1 MSNKVE
7 EQLKLLNE
15 ILSIVTFGRRGDG
28 SLYISEAKG
37 YVATVKGDVVT
48 VEGNVHTVEGN
59 VHRVKG
65 GVDVMNSWFS
75 PESFGLTGR
84 KHDGI
89 LVDDALPSE
98 PTT

>member
-1 MSNKVE
+1 MSNKNE

-15 ILSIVTFGRRGDG
+15 ILSIVTFSRRGDG

-37 YVATVKGDVVT
+37 YVATVNGYVAMVKGS
-48 VEGNVHTVEGN
+48 VHTVEGN

-65 GVDVMNSWFS
+65 SVDVMGDWFS
-75 PESFGLTGR
+75 PKSFGLTGR

-98 PTT
+98 PNT